1 MKRMYINPQTQET
14 LLLNMSFVC
23 GSEDPDLYGGGG
35 NDTGIA
41 I

>member
-14 LLLNMSFVC
+14 LLLNMSFIC
-23 GSEDPDLYGGGG
+23 GSKPDLEGKGEGDP
-35 NDTGIA
+35 NAA